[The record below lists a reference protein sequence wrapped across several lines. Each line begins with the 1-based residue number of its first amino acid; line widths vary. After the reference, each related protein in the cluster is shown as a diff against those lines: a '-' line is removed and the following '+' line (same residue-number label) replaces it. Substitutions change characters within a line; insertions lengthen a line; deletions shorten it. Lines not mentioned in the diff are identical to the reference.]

1 MVCHGSCQR
10 GLRVQKVVR
19 RGQDVQ
25 LPLCERRHTVHHAEH
40 LCHLVRENYRR
51 LVSGPVGCKGLGLDE
66 KGISAD
72 ARVGESGLDIYALG
86 TYKGHGTPQE
96 VSVQERWSA

>member
-66 KGISAD
+66 RGISAD
-72 ARVGESGLDIYALG
+72 AQVG
-86 TYKGHGTPQE
+86 
-96 VSVQERWSA
+96 